1 MLIVQVSLAN
11 GTSARCLENPIVP
24 YRTHCAWALTSLDLA
39 TVGKD
44 FNCILLYIG
53 TIRTLSVRFL
63 VFPFM
68 LAQPLFIL
76 QLPSYFTSDIYH
88 RTPPHPHH
96 PHRLRARRHAR

>member
-1 MLIVQVSLAN
+1 MRIVQVSPADA
-11 GTSARCLENPIVP
+11 TSPRRLENPIVP
-24 YRTHCAWALTSLDLA
+24 HRTRRAWALTSLDLA

-63 VFPFM
+63 VFSFRASPAA
-68 LAQPLFIL
+68 LHSSA
-76 QLPSYFTSDIYH
+76 SYFTSDIYH